1 MKKLLIVMVLGASAV
16 AASAQGLRR
25 PGRTLGSRLV
35 RPRQPVSQATDVIGA
50 AGGLNAGDIAPQCR
64 SCTQTDGRGSVTNDA
79 RVKNKVL
86 TIPRTIKDL
95 HEVRELAKGPF
106 VGLMPRR
113 HGEMTDYDYESV
125 EVEEGNEKYS
135 AYDGVIYDVQGKTV
149 LFCPAARKGTVQI
162 RDGAEIICESAFY
175 DCTNLTEVV
184 VPPSVCKIERE
195 AFMCCPRL
203 KVVRLSEGLCE
214 IGWDAFRGCMC
225 LTDLTIPYSVSEI
238 GSGAFDGCEALLGRA
253 KRCDGY
259 FVLDGWAMMS
269 HGCTANSL
277 VLPAD
282 VRGVAAE
289 AFTRKASL
297 REEPAGC
304 LDQGRGQLRGLS
316 YWIKRRGLPDSVTN
330 EVWVAPQFKSVV
342 FPEGLRHIG
351 SYAFGG
357 TKIGTLD
364 LPDGVV
370 TIGQSAFCGCTNLTS
385 ALIPASVRR
394 CESLAFSGCRRLTK
408 IDMAEGLTK
417 LPWHCF
423 ADCRSLTEVMIPS
436 SVTNGLVYAFDG
448 CAALQSIDV
457 AEGNPVYCSRDGI
470 VYTKDGKEL
479 VICPPGK
486 TSVTVPQ
493 GVTTIRY
500 SAFGGCSKL
509 AEVFLPSSVT
519 NIGGC
524 AFERCS
530 TLKSICIP
538 DGVRELGP
546 RTFAECLSLEDVRLP
561 KNLVKLGGPYQWGHL
576 GGCFQECT
584 NLRSIDI
591 PRPCR
596 KIWFHTFSGSGLQ
609 SIVLP
614 EGIEEV
620 PSAVFSD
627 CTNLV
632 SVKMPA
638 SVKNIRSDAFRGC
651 RSLREIDIPC
661 GVTNIGDRA
670 FESCGRLS
678 EIKIPDSVK
687 RVGSWAFEHCTNVTS
702 VTMPTCVEKLEMCF
716 PNAKDSLTN
725 IILTGKMTSI
735 GKSFFENCRGLKT
748 VTIPSC
754 VTNIGKGAFRDCSG
768 LKSVTIPASVTR
780 IGDRAF
786 AGCSGLTTMEVPSNV
801 TDIGESAFQ
810 GCSGLTSVTIPSSV
824 TDIGYA
830 AFCDCSGLT
839 SVTIPSGV
847 TNVAEAAF
855 SGCSGVT
862 SFSVDGSNP
871 SYCSRAGMLCS
882 KDGMVL
888 LAGVNGDVAIPS
900 GVTRVEKS
908 AFSRYGGLTSV
919 TIPQSVT
926 NIGECAFRDCRA
938 LMSFSVAS
946 DNPVYSAINGLLCS
960 KDGKRLI
967 AGVNGDVVIPS
978 DVTCIEEEAFA
989 GCRGLTSVTIP
1000 SSVES
1005 IGRLA
1010 FLNCSGMTSVT
1021 IPTNVTSIGHAPFL
1035 GCSGLTSVTI
1045 PSNLVKRILSD
1056 FSKCNNLKTVKVVK
1070 DGTVET
1076 MSFDGLKEHLR
1087 QERSP
1092 RTFGLRV
1099 PRLQTKSP
1107 MNKSLSRP
1115 EAQTNESCS
1124 ATNDVRMARP
1134 GLLGGSLRARRLQR
1148 RQEQQAAAAKQQ
1160 AVQEA
1165 RETEC
1170 KVQAEQ
1176 KKDQREAERAE
1187 QRRLNE
1193 ELKKVREQKAATT
1206 AGKEDIAT
1214 ASRTSN
1220 TSASVVNVVAEKLG
1234 QCDFLLNK
1242 DFKKNAK
1249 VYLCLFSAS
1258 WCPPCRREMPRIAET
1273 YAETLKDDPDI
1284 ELIHFSRDR
1293 DDREAMDWAKE
1304 HDVRFPVVAPDGGN
1318 PLDLHSRGIPH
1329 LFIIKANGV
1338 LLEEGHP
1345 MRIFNVEKFRELK
1358 EGK

>member
-1 MKKLLIVMVLGASAV
+1 MVLVLGASAV

-35 RPRQPVSQATDVIGA
+35 RPRQPVSQTADSVRTAGVVRA
-50 AGGLNAGDIAPQCR
+50 AVAVPQDQAGV
-64 SCTQTDGRGSVTNDA
+64 QTDGRCSVTNDA
-79 RVKNKVL
+79 WVKNKVL
-86 TIPRTIKDL
+86 TIPRTVKDFR
-95 HEVRELAKGPF
+95 EVRGLSKGLLS
-106 VGLMPRR
+106 GLSRRGTPSAAMP
-113 HGEMTDYDYESV
+113 DYELV

-135 AYDGVIYDVQGKTV
+135 AYDGVLYDVQGKTV

-162 RDGAEIICESAFY
+162 REGAEIIAKGAFS
-175 DCTNLTEVV
+175 DCANLTEVV

-214 IGWDAFRGCMC
+214 IGWDAFRGCRN
-225 LTDLTIPYSVSEI
+225 LTDLKIPSSVSEI

-259 FVLDGWAMMS
+259 FVLDGWAMDVKGVGMMS
-269 HGCTANSL
+269 HGCTANCL

-385 ALIPASVRR
+385 ASIPASVRR

-408 IDMAEGLTK
+408 IDMAEGLSE
-417 LPWHCF
+417 LPWRCF
-423 ADCRSLTEVMIPS
+423 ENCSSLTDVFVSS
-436 SVTNGLVYAFDG
+436 SVTNGLFYAFDG
-448 CAALQSIDV
+448 CVALRSIEV
-457 AEGNPVYCSRDGI
+457 AKENPAFSSRDGI

-479 VICPPGK
+479 VCCPQGK
-486 TSVTVPQ
+486 TSVAVPQ

-500 SAFGGCSKL
+500 SAFGGCSGL
-509 AEVFLPSSVT
+509 SEVLLPSSVT
-519 NIGGC
+519 NIGGL
-524 AFERCS
+524 AFARCS
-530 TLKSICIP
+530 SLKSICIP
-538 DGVRELGP
+538 DGVRELGA
-546 RTFAECLSLEDVRLP
+546 RTFAECSSLEDVRLP

-670 FESCGRLS
+670 FKSCDRLS

-687 RVGSWAFEHCTNVTS
+687 RVGSWAFEQCTN
-702 VTMPTCVEKLEMCF
+702 
-716 PNAKDSLTN
+716 
-725 IILTGKMTSI
+725 
-735 GKSFFENCRGLKT
+735 
-748 VTIPSC
+748 
-754 VTNIGKGAFRDCSG
+754 
-768 LKSVTIPASVTR
+768 
-780 IGDRAF
+780 
-786 AGCSGLTTMEVPSNV
+786 
-801 TDIGESAFQ
+801 
-810 GCSGLTSVTIPSSV
+810 
-824 TDIGYA
+824 
-830 AFCDCSGLT
+830 
-839 SVTIPSGV
+839 
-847 TNVAEAAF
+847 
-855 SGCSGVT
+855 
-862 SFSVDGSNP
+862 
-871 SYCSRAGMLCS
+871 
-882 KDGMVL
+882 
-888 LAGVNGDVAIPS
+888 
-900 GVTRVEKS
+900 
-908 AFSRYGGLTSV
+908 
-919 TIPQSVT
+919 
-926 NIGECAFRDCRA
+926 
-938 LMSFSVAS
+938 
-946 DNPVYSAINGLLCS
+946 
-960 KDGKRLI
+960 
-967 AGVNGDVVIPS
+967 
-978 DVTCIEEEAFA
+978 
-989 GCRGLTSVTIP
+989 
-1000 SSVES
+1000 
-1005 IGRLA
+1005 
-1010 FLNCSGMTSVT
+1010 
-1021 IPTNVTSIGHAPFL
+1021 
-1035 GCSGLTSVTI
+1035 LTSVTI
-1045 PSNLVKRILSD
+1045 PSNLVKRIALRD
-1056 FSKCNNLKTVKVVK
+1056 FSGCGKLKTVEVVK
-1070 DGTVET
+1070 DGAVET
-1076 MSFDGLKEHLR
+1076 MSFDDLKKRLKQAHVP
-1087 QERSP
+1087 SP
-1092 RTFGLRV
+1092 SGLRV
-1099 PRLQTKSP
+1099 PRLRTERP
-1107 MNKSLSRP
+1107 LNKSISRP

-1124 ATNDVRMARP
+1124 ATNDVRMART
-1134 GLLGGSLRARRLQR
+1134 GLLGGRAHRLQR

-1165 RETEC
+1165 RDI
-1170 KVQAEQ
+1170 QAEQ

-1206 AGKEDIAT
+1206 AGKEDTAT

-1220 TSASVVNVVAEKLG
+1220 TSASTQEG
-1234 QCDFLLNK
+1234 Q
-1242 DFKKNAK
+1242 AQT
-1249 VYLCLFSAS
+1249 
-1258 WCPPCRREMPRIAET
+1258 R
-1273 YAETLKDDPDI
+1273 
-1284 ELIHFSRDR
+1284 
-1293 DDREAMDWAKE
+1293 
-1304 HDVRFPVVAPDGGN
+1304 
-1318 PLDLHSRGIPH
+1318 
-1329 LFIIKANGV
+1329 
-1338 LLEEGHP
+1338 
-1345 MRIFNVEKFRELK
+1345 
-1358 EGK
+1358 